1 VSSRKPESIRVY
13 LDSSDIS
20 YLADADKLAANPALR
35 QVRQELVELCEQGAA
50 EFRFSF
56 FHILELAHLD
66 PAHKPH
72 AQARAE
78 FVEALCGRRAFLH
91 PDKLRRLEALSL
103 VRKGGKK
110 SNGAAA
116 QVYVTD
122 ASWLPQSIVAVVDR
136 FTDALI
142 RGLHNRIAEQTTQV
156 VEESAPNRATRRAMK
171 REFVDRRGATKK
183 AVKIATRTPDYFF
196 GNWQQVYP
204 LTERFW
210 RDKLLFDYL
219 DNKLSKEELHRECL
233 NGFADLNNFVG
244 WCIDQI
250 PSIRAMPQ
258 AIRGTESAGLFDD
271 LRSDAG
277 QRLDVAKDILG
288 ELDLEPATREHVL
301 QSLEAE
307 LQAATS
313 PDLRKARRDE
323 LVDLYRSD
331 CKWFAAHGVTRND
344 FDDSV
349 IGSPLNSLPSLDTL
363 VRVVGAHFKKL
374 AKLGVNYPKLKR
386 SDLSDLLHCTYLPYV
401 DVFSA
406 DRRTGEL
413 IADVANA
420 YGTLLV
426 HDTASLPAAIRQKLT
441 TCS

>member
-1 VSSRKPESIRVY
+1 MSSRKPGPIRVY

-35 QVRQELVELCEQGAA
+35 QARQELIELSEQGVA

-72 AQARAE
+72 AHAR
-78 FVEALCGRRAFLH
+78 VELVKTLCGRRAFLH

-103 VRKGGKK
+103 ARKGREK
-110 SNGAAA
+110 SDSAPA

-142 RGLHNRIAEQTTQV
+142 RGLKNRIAKQTTHV
-156 VEESAPNRATRRAMK
+156 LEESAANRATRRAMK
-171 REFVDRRGATKK
+171 RKFVDRRGATKE
-183 AVKIATRTPDYFF
+183 AVKIAAKTPDYFF
-196 GNWQQVYP
+196 GSWQQVYP

-210 RDKLLFDYL
+210 RDKLLFEYL
-219 DNKLSKEELHRECL
+219 DYAVSKEELHRECL
-233 NGFADLNNFVG
+233 KGFSDLDNFVG

-258 AIRGTESAGLFDD
+258 AIRDTESAGLFDN

-277 QRLDVAKDILG
+277 QRLDVAKDILA
-288 ELDLEPATREHVL
+288 ELDLEPATREQVL
-301 QSLEAE
+301 RSLEAE

-313 PDLRKARRDE
+313 PDLHKARRDE

-331 CKWFAAHGVTRND
+331 REWFAEHGVNQND

-349 IGSPLNSLPSLDTL
+349 IGSPLGSLPSLDAFVQV
-363 VRVVGAHFKKL
+363 VRAHFKKL
-374 AKLGVNYPKLKR
+374 AKLGANYPKLKR

-413 IADVANA
+413 IADVADA
-420 YGTLLV
+420 YGTRLV
-426 HDTASLPAAIRQKLT
+426 HDTASLPTVIRQKLT
-441 TCS
+441 TR